1 MLKIYLA
8 RHGQDEDNA
17 KGLLNGR
24 RDKSLTEL
32 GMAQA
37 KELAEKIKSKDI
49 HFDIIYTSPLKR
61 TKQTAK
67 IIAEV
72 LNSERPITL
81 KELLER
87 DFGIMAGEPH
97 TKIIE
102 MCSPNILETEK
113 ITYFLSP
120 KGAETF
126 PQLIKRAEKM
136 LNKLER
142 LHKDGNV
149 LLVTHGDF
157 GKMIY
162 ATYYKLSWKDVL
174 KQFHF
179 GNSDLLLLSKNSL
192 ASRSHIFKIK
202 QHNL

>member
-24 RDKSLTEL
+24 RDESLTEL

-87 DFGIMAGEPH
+87 DFGIMAGGTH
-97 TKIIE
+97 TKNIE
-102 MCSPNILETEK
+102 KSKPH
-113 ITYFLSP
+113 
-120 KGAETF
+120 
-126 PQLIKRAEKM
+126 
-136 LNKLER
+136 KL
-142 LHKDGNV
+142 K
-149 LLVTHGDF
+149 
-157 GKMIY
+157 
-162 ATYYKLSWKDVL
+162 
-174 KQFHF
+174 KQ
-179 GNSDLLLLSKNSL
+179 K
-192 ASRSHIFKIK
+192 
-202 QHNL
+202 